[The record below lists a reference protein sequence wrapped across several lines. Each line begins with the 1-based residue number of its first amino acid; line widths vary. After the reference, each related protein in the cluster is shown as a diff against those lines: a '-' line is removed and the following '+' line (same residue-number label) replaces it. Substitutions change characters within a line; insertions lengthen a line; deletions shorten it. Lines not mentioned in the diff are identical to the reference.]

1 LNFGIGNGF
10 RSRSIVKD
18 TERRL
23 IMLVPKKLGF
33 VLSAL
38 LVAMLTLPVLGQANN
53 GGDNGNGNGNGNGAG
68 NGNGNNNN
76 NNGGG
81 GFGGR
86 RDPAQFQQRMMDGLK
101 TQLGASDD
109 EFAAIQPKIQAVMAL
124 QRDVI
129 TRPRMFGRG
138 GPGGGRGG
146 FGGGFGGPT
155 TQPSAV
161 QTALTDLQTT
171 LDDQNASPD
180 VIKSK
185 LDTLREAKSKARQD
199 LVVAQQDL
207 KSILT
212 QRQEA
217 VMVLDGYL
225 D

>member
-1 LNFGIGNGF
+1 
-10 RSRSIVKD
+10 
-18 TERRL
+18 
-23 IMLVPKKLGF
+23 MLVPKKWGS

-38 LVAMLTLPVLGQANN
+38 LVAMLALPVLGQATP
-53 GGDNGNGNGNGNGAG
+53 GAGDNGNGNGNG
-68 NGNGNNNN
+68 NNN

-86 RDPAQFQQRMMDGLK
+86 RDPGQMMQGMMDRLK

-109 EFAAIQPKIQAVMAL
+109 EFAAIQPKIQAVMTL
-124 QRDVI
+124 QRD
-129 TRPRMFGRG
+129 TSPRMRGMFGR
-138 GPGGGRGG
+138 GGRGG

-161 QTALTDLQTT
+161 QTALLDLQTT
-171 LDDQNASPD
+171 LNDQNATPD
-180 VIKSK
+180 AIKGK
-185 LDTLREAKSKARQD
+185 LDALRDAKSKARQD
-199 LVVAQQDL
+199 LIVAQQDL

-217 VMVLDGYL
+217 VMVLDGIL